1 MASSVSGNYPRFKV
15 RVSLRISLLE
25 LRNLVKVSRSIKVLC
40 LLVRP
45 LTLKVILGSSSP
57 ARREILADMGYEF
70 TVMVGWLYWNP
81 VTLVRP
87 LALRSSFRIVR
98 PLVRPLTLVRH
109 RREGDPEG
117 GTRAAGQGLG

>member
-70 TVMVGWLYWNP
+70 TVMSE
-81 VTLVRP
+81 R
-87 LALRSSFRIVR
+87 
-98 PLVRPLTLVRH
+98 RH